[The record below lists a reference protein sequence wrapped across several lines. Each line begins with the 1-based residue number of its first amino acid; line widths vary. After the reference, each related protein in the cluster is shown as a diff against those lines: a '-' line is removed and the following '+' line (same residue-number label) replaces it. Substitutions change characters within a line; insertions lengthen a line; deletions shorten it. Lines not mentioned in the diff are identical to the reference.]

1 MKYRIGV
8 DIGGTGIKLGA
19 VDENGT
25 IVLKTG
31 VKTPD
36 SFEEAMRTIAD
47 MVSDTAEKLET
58 CMEDLIC
65 VGVGVPCSVIQE
77 TGKLVLANKTS
88 WKDVS
93 IREELSG
100 YLKVPLYFGNDANC
114 AVIGETIA
122 GAAKGKKN
130 VVMLTLGTG
139 VGGGIIIN
147 GKLFAGGD
155 GLGAEAGHTPLVHDG
170 IRCTCGIKG
179 CFECYASATAL
190 IRQTKEAMERDPAS
204 AITDWVKENGEING
218 KTAFD
223 CAKAGDRTA
232 MDVVDTYA
240 GYIANGLGGF
250 VNIFRPELLILGGGI
265 SDAGDFLLDKIRQKL
280 PEYVL
285 AGDIIGVPPVKKAL
299 LGNDAGII
307 GAAYLDQL

>member
-1 MKYRIGV
+1 MRYRIGV
-8 DIGGTGIKLGA
+8 DVGGSSIKIGV
-19 VDENGT
+19 VDENSV
-25 IVLKTG
+25 IVIKRSA
-31 VKTPD
+31 KTPEL
-36 SFEEAMRTIAD
+36 FEDAMRTIAD
-47 MVSDTAEKLET
+47 LIADVAAEAGISAD
-58 CMEDLIC
+58 DLIAI
-65 VGVGVPCSVIQE
+65 GVGVPCSVIQE
-77 TGKLVLANKTS
+77 TGKLVLANNTN

-93 IREELSG
+93 IRDELSR
-100 YLKVPLYFGNDANC
+100 YIKTPLYFGNDANC
-114 AVIGETIA
+114 AVIGETMA

-179 CFECYASATAL
+179 CFECYASASAL
-190 IRQTKEAMERDPAS
+190 IRQTKEAMDNDPES
-204 AITDWVKENGEING
+204 ALSDWVKKHGEITG
-218 KTAFD
+218 KAVFD
-223 CAKAGDRTA
+223 CAKAGDMTA

-265 SDAGDFLLDKIRQKL
+265 SGAGEFLLDKIRQKL
-280 PEYVL
+280 PEYTL

-307 GAAYLDQL
+307 GAAYLDQM